1 MVNNIYSKNLIQ
13 GCNRL
18 SKNYFINKSER
29 VNGTL
34 SDRND
39 THILG
44 QYFLIKHIKNT
55 AEGYN
60 AK

>member
-1 MVNNIYSKNLIQ
+1 MNNIYSKILIQ

-18 SKNYFINKSER
+18 SNNYFIDKSER

-44 QYFLIKHIKNT
+44 QYFLTKHIKNT
-55 AEGYN
+55 AESYN
-60 AK
+60 TK